1 MITDN
6 EMTLW
11 FQRIINIENRV
22 NSAPIPTDFSAVIA
36 KQHQDILKLQ
46 NQISLYQKTFES
58 HFKEIQNLSK
68 KYEEL
73 KAGEKSTLLNWWKWK
88 NPLVRGNFRSL
99 NVSFTRWKKACRYL
113 LLQFTLFIPVRWFTF
128 TAVFGV
134 CFNAFNRT
142 FSASVACISW

>member
-1 MITDN
+1 MNPNEITN
-6 EMTLW
+6 IW
-11 FQRIINIENRV
+11 QRIINIENRV

-73 KAGEKSTLLNWWKWK
+73 KAGEKSTLLNWWK
-88 NPLVRGNFRSL
+88 
-99 NVSFTRWKKACRYL
+99 
-113 LLQFTLFIPVRWFTF
+113 
-128 TAVFGV
+128 
-134 CFNAFNRT
+134 
-142 FSASVACISW
+142 

>member
-73 KAGEKSTLLNWWKWK
+73 KAGEKSTLLNWWK
-88 NPLVRGNFRSL
+88 
-99 NVSFTRWKKACRYL
+99 
-113 LLQFTLFIPVRWFTF
+113 
-128 TAVFGV
+128 
-134 CFNAFNRT
+134 
-142 FSASVACISW
+142 